1 MDPKPASASRSLIVH
16 WMGVTD
22 TNNAGFVHGG
32 TVLKLADEVAGIAAA
47 RHCGCRVVTGGLDRV
62 TFLNPID
69 LGEVVTLSASV
80 NAAWRTSMEVGVRV
94 DSENPITGERTHTST
109 AYTTFVALDDNGRP
123 TPVAPVLPETPD
135 EKRRY
140 EEARKRRES
149 RMKLAEELKK
159 SRG

>member
-1 MDPKPASASRSLIVH
+1 MDPKPASASRSLLVH

-47 RHCGCRVVTGGLDRV
+47 RHCGGRVVTGGLDRV

-80 NAAWRTSMEVGVRV
+80 NAAWRTSMEIGVRV
-94 DSENPITGERTHTST
+94 TSERARDGIVRHTNS
-109 AYTTFVALDDNGRP
+109 AYFTMVAVDADGRP
-123 TPVAPVLPETPD
+123 MPVPPLLAETED
-135 EKRRY
+135 ER
-140 EEARKRRES
+140 RRE
-149 RMKLAEELKK
+149 RAAQLRRQNRLTEREDLL
-159 SRG
+159 RHG